1 MKNKIGFNLLVWSG
15 GIPDSFWQT
24 TERIKSIGYDG
35 IECFME
41 ERNVPVYRK
50 FGDHLRNIGLEATC
64 VLGVGPDDNPA
75 SESASIREKAVERL
89 KHAID
94 CADALGARVI
104 CGPFHSAFATFT
116 NRRPPEDQEYNWS
129 AEVLRAAGEYAAQA
143 DIVLTVEALNRF
155 ECYLCNTMDQLTDL
169 VKRAGHPNV
178 KAMFDS
184 HHANIEEK
192 KLSEAIK
199 KISPVLRHV
208 HISEND
214 RGTPGDGH
222 IPWDE
227 TFAALAAI
235 EYKGW
240 LTIEA
245 FTRNDPDFANAI
257 NVWREYSKPWD
268 MAEKGFKFINDMG
281 AKHGMFKN

>member
-15 GIPDSFWQT
+15 GIPQSFWPV
-24 TERIKSIGYDG
+24 TERLKTVGYDG

-41 ERNVPVYRK
+41 ERDHSVYRK
-50 FGDHLRNIGLEATC
+50 FGEHLRSVGLGATC
-64 VLGVGPDDNPA
+64 VLGVGPEENPVSDSRA
-75 SESASIREKAVERL
+75 VREKAVTRL
-89 KHAID
+89 KQAVD
-94 CADALGARVI
+94 CSHALGSRII

-129 AEVLRAAGEYAAQA
+129 AEVLHAAGEHAAQA
-143 DIVLTVEALNRF
+143 GITLAVEALNRF
-155 ECYLCNTMDQLTDL
+155 ECYLCNTMEQLTEL
-169 VKRAGHPNV
+169 VKRAAHPNV
-178 KAMFDS
+178 KAMFDT

-192 KLSEAIK
+192 KLAGAIET
-199 KISPVLRHV
+199 IAPVLAHV

-227 TFAALAAI
+227 TFSTLARI
-235 EYKGW
+235 QYTGW

-245 FTRNDPDFANAI
+245 FTRNDPNFANAI
-257 NVWREYSKPWD
+257 NVWREYSRPWD
-268 MAEKGFKFINDMG
+268 MAEQGLKFIQSMKK
-281 AKHGMFKN
+281 KHEL